1 MKMLSPTK
9 ENRKHSVNLTEKL
22 MDESIIGFGIKERKV
37 EKSTRKQVFL
47 KRNFAKSTLD
57 QEPEEPIL

>member
-1 MKMLSPTK
+1 MLSPTK

-37 EKSTRKQVFL
+37 EKGITRKQVFHR
-47 KRNFAKSTLD
+47 RNFAKSTLD
-57 QEPEEPIL
+57 